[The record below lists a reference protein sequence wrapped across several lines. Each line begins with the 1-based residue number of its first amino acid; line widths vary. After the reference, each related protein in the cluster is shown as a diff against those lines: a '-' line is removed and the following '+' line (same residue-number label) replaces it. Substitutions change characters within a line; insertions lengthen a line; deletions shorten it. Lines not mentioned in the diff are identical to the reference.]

1 MASYRAPEA
10 QVVSK
15 VDKKLRRPAKYADR

>member
-15 VDKKLRRPAKYADR
+15 VDKKLRRLAKYADR